1 MLQGIQLKV
10 EIKELSIHHDERGW
24 LTEILASD
32 DDSERIKQIHF
43 ALSKPGAVRGNH
55 YHEKRTELLCVTS
68 GTGRVLLED
77 AATHERKELMVSG
90 DSPVLVKIFPGTIH
104 AIENVADVPM
114 HLLVLVDEKTDP
126 NNPDTHKRLLS
137 KTTKLKDVQ

>member
-1 MLQGIQLKV
+1 MKV

-55 YHEKRTELLCVTS
+55 YHENRTELLCVTS
-68 GTGRVLLED
+68 GTGRILLED
-77 AATHERKELMVSG
+77 TITHERKELMVTG
-90 DSPVLVKIFPGTIH
+90 DFPVLVKIFPGTIH

-114 HLLVLVDEKTDP
+114 HLLVLVDEKTERD
-126 NNPDTHKRLLS
+126 NPDAQRLLS
-137 KTTKLKDVQ
+137 KTSKLKNV

>member
-1 MLQGIQLKV
+1 MKV

-43 ALSKPGAVRGNH
+43 ALSEPGAVRGNH
-55 YHEKRTELLCVTS
+55 YHENRTELICVTS
-68 GTGRVLLED
+68 GTGRILLED
-77 AATHERKELMVSG
+77 TVTHERKELMVTG
-90 DSPVLVKIFPGTIH
+90 DAPVLVKIFPKTIH

-114 HLLVLVDEKTDP
+114 HLLVLVDERIDSD
-126 NNPDTHKRLLS
+126 NSDTHKRLLS
-137 KTTKLKDVQ
+137 KTNKLKNV